1 MSRATAI
8 RRPARRA
15 RRAGPRCHESG
26 GRPPDRRRRTRCRTR
41 RAPGRRRARSP
52 STSVASSCWS
62 APGSTTRSPSSTRT
76 GSGRVGDHSTSMPSN
91 CSGAE
96 WSRNSPVPARS
107 SRTSTTH
114 SVEEIDVN
122 SATSTW
128 VTYADGR
135 KVDVGAL
142 WNSTAELTAF
152 QKRLALRMRG
162 TGEGR
167 LDTSSPML
175 TMQSNDGSRIVMVL
189 GGDTEH
195 GISTHPRIA
204 IRRFVVRQVGLDGL
218 AELGLFPLELVGQLR
233 ALVRCGFTMLV
244 SGPPG
249 AGKTTL
255 LTELLGEV
263 SPLERIITVE
273 KNLLELRLEDD
284 PRHPDAPALFTR
296 HSNAEG
302 EGEITTRQLVELT
315 RRLNPDRVVVGEL
328 VEDEALDMLDVASM
342 CKRGSLATIHAHT
355 ADIVLQRLAYYVS
368 KSNTNLPE
376 FAVWSLIAQ
385 TVDFVV
391 HIDLVRN
398 AAADQA
404 TTRRVTSIVEVGGL
418 GERGGIASTEV
429 WGLDDAGELDAARA
443 AVTAAPQ
450 PAAHVRILPRPVRDA
465 RGHRDL
471 GDDAAGPLDGAAGPR
486 GRRRRR
492 SGRRAERRARAADGT
507 AATRRQ
513 PRGFVRRGR
522 PGSASSCSRSPDGS
536 SRALVIADGHLVLGR
551 RVPAPRLRS
560 RRRRRTHRCAGLL
573 DREPARRAPR
583 RRPADRRDRVD
594 RSVRPTD
601 HPARGSPAVG
611 SARPPGSRHRVPALR
626 RRARR
631 SARRPR
637 LPPGC

>member
-1 MSRATAI
+1 MNRTYASSPGTDADLDQAVREVTLRVADRLIDEVERDGADAAGNNDTPLALDE
-8 RRPARRA
+8 RRQQLLVGAWISDEITVTNENRLRTGLGPLDLDAEQWVRRRVA
-15 RRAGPRCHESG
+15 AELTGAGPLE
-26 GRPPDRRRRTRCRTR
+26 PYLND
-41 RAPGRRRARSP
+41 
-52 STSVASSCWS
+52 
-62 APGSTTRSPSSTRT
+62 
-76 GSGRVGDHSTSMPSN
+76 N
-91 CSGAE
+91 
-96 WSRNSPVPARS
+96 
-107 SRTSTTH
+107 

-122 SATSTW
+122 SASSTW
-128 VTYADGR
+128 ITYADGR
-135 KVDVGAL
+135 KVDIGAL
-142 WNSTAELTAF
+142 WKSTAELTAF

-175 TMQSNDGSRIVMVL
+175 TMQSSDGSRIVMVL
-189 GGDTEH
+189 GGATEH

-204 IRRFVVRQVGLDGL
+204 IRRFVVRQAGLDGL
-218 AELGLFPLELVGQLR
+218 ADLGLFPHHLVPQLR

-355 ADIVLQRLAYYVS
+355 SDIVLQRLAYYVS

-398 AAADQA
+398 AAVDQA

-418 GERGGIASTEV
+418 GEAGGVSSTEV
-429 WGLDDAGELDAARA
+429 WGLDGAGDLAQLAPLSARHLNRLR
-443 AVTAAPQ
+443 V
-450 PAAHVRILPRPVRDA
+450 
-465 RGHRDL
+465 
-471 GDDAAGPLDGAAGPR
+471 
-486 GRRRRR
+486 
-492 SGRRAERRARAADGT
+492 SGY
-507 AATRRQ
+507 
-513 PRGFVRRGR
+513 
-522 PGSASSCSRSPDGS
+522 SPD
-536 SRALVIADGHLVLGR
+536 DF
-551 RVPAPRLRS
+551 
-560 RRRRRTHRCAGLL
+560 
-573 DREPARRAPR
+573 
-583 RRPADRRDRVD
+583 
-594 RSVRPTD
+594 
-601 HPARGSPAVG
+601 
-611 SARPPGSRHRVPALR
+611 ALR
-626 RRARR
+626 GAR
-631 SARRPR
+631 S
-637 LPPGC
+637 

>member
-1 MSRATAI
+1 MSSDLSASARHHTELDEAVSEISDRVADRLI
-8 RRPARRA
+8 DALDRNDESGDALLANDERRQQLLVGAWISDEINTVNERRLRDGLA
-15 RRAGPRCHESG
+15 PLELDDEQIVRSRVVAELTGAGPLD
-26 GRPPDRRRRTRCRTR
+26 PYLT
-41 RAPGRRRARSP
+41 
-52 STSVASSCWS
+52 
-62 APGSTTRSPSSTRT
+62 
-76 GSGRVGDHSTSMPSN
+76 N
-91 CSGAE
+91 
-96 WSRNSPVPARS
+96 NL
-107 SRTSTTH
+107 
-114 SVEEIDVN
+114 VEEIDVN
-122 SATSTW
+122 SASSTW
-128 VTYADGR
+128 ITYADGR

-142 WNSTAELTAF
+142 WKTTAELTAY

-218 AELGLFPLELVGQLR
+218 SELGLFPAELVPQLR

-296 HSNAEG
+296 HANAEG

-342 CKRGSLATIHAHT
+342 CKRGSLATIHAHA

-398 AAADQA
+398 AAVDQA

-418 GERGGIASTEV
+418 GEAGGVASTEV
-429 WGLDDAGELDAARA
+429 WGLDARGELAQLAPLSAR
-443 AVTAAPQ
+443 
-450 PAAHVRILPRPVRDA
+450 HLNRLRI
-465 RGHRDL
+465 
-471 GDDAAGPLDGAAGPR
+471 
-486 GRRRRR
+486 
-492 SGRRAERRARAADGT
+492 SGY
-507 AATRRQ
+507 
-513 PRGFVRRGR
+513 
-522 PGSASSCSRSPDGS
+522 SPDDFSLHG
-536 SRALVIADGHLVLGR
+536 
-551 RVPAPRLRS
+551 
-560 RRRRRTHRCAGLL
+560 T
-573 DREPARRAPR
+573 
-583 RRPADRRDRVD
+583 
-594 RSVRPTD
+594 
-601 HPARGSPAVG
+601 
-611 SARPPGSRHRVPALR
+611 SA
-626 RRARR
+626 
-631 SARRPR
+631 
-637 LPPGC
+637 